1 MIRTK
6 LIQDAFTQH
15 PPKGMTSEQAA
26 GFFQDWLTAQHGG
39 DWRPSRTPPAPI
51 RTLMRDE
58 NGNASRQASINVAI
72 GMLDSVIGIL
82 QPVSDD
88 PMLQQAVEHA
98 IKAKTTII
106 QAKNQYKEQA

>member
-1 MIRTK
+1 
-6 LIQDAFTQH
+6 
-15 PPKGMTSEQAA
+15 MTSEQAA

-39 DWRPSRTPPAPI
+39 DWQPSRTPPTPI

-82 QPVSDD
+82 QPVCDD
-88 PMLQQAVEHA
+88 PILHQAVEHA
-98 IKAKTTII
+98 VEAKTAAL
-106 QAKNQYKEQA
+106 QAKQTKEQA